1 MLLLHYRYCPYVATA
16 AATAAVAAASSSRK
30 QQQAAATVV
39 VGFCVLKSI
48 PGYNL
53 QESICIALHIYF
65 KVYSGNN
72 EIFKYIIH

>member
-16 AATAAVAAASSSRK
+16 AATA
-30 QQQAAATVV
+30 AAATVV